1 MTVNRAPVKTAWAY
15 VVATRLGFDVQEA
28 LSIAHVHVHISSM
41 KHALMLGNILNKEE
55 TREAE
60 AEIRE
65 LPGDEKWLKKDRERE
80 GGRMD
85 WRKGKGKG
93 RRGEKE
99 EVKSIGSSQPW
110 VGIMRARWVFV
121 CRSYISC

>member
-65 LPGDEKWLKKDRERE
+65 LPGDEKWLKKDRPRPRAR
-80 GGRMD
+80 GGR
-85 WRKGKGKG
+85 RK
-93 RRGEKE
+93 R
-99 EVKSIGSSQPW
+99 
-110 VGIMRARWVFV
+110 
-121 CRSYISC
+121 

>member
-1 MTVNRAPVKTAWAY
+1 MNRAPVKTAWAY
-15 VVATRLGFDVQEA
+15 VVATRLGFDRQEA

-41 KHALMLGNILNKEE
+41 KHAVMLGNILNKEE

-65 LPGDEKWLKKDRERE
+65 LPGDEQWGKKKERPGKE
-80 GGRMD
+80 RWKGMGRG
-85 WRKGKGKG
+85 RK
-93 RRGEKE
+93 GEKE

-110 VGIMRARWVFV
+110 VGIMRSKYVFSSFV
-121 CRSYISC
+121 QLQG